1 MGITAQC
8 SSTKHLHIP
17 LSTRKV
23 LRSESISICHF
34 SILKTDL
41 EMADGFLFPRRPI
54 VVSSSN
60 PEAQYNM
67 RAPIN
72 TDCRLGSAV
81 STNVLIQIISANTS
95 CVGLQPLVM
104 THILGIARWV
114 RWEQLKRQRVKF
126 PQKLRNYQHKL
137 HSNLECSL
145 CWYLS
150 SIATLWLYIIIRGQ
164 LGLWSRLMII
174 QLPLLFLLN
183 VNKSSKTKMLLSNCR
198 Q

>member
-137 HSNLECSL
+137 HSKSKFDSHPL
-145 CWYLS
+145 
-150 SIATLWLYIIIRGQ
+150 ALYNNKRS
-164 LGLWSRLMII
+164 GLWSRLMII